1 MKKKIKGK
9 LPIRPTSNKV
19 VQALFNILYSVKDK
33 RFLDLFAGT
42 GQVGITALKK
52 GASEVVFVELDR
64 ERAMDI
70 SKNCRKFGYIDKIRI
85 FPMDVLKF
93 LGKQGDEMYDIIFAD
108 PPYDYRYYDKL
119 IEESLRVLKKDGI
132 FILEHRSNLDF
143 KENFSE
149 GLYDERFYGDTKLTF
164 WRKE

>member
-1 MKKKIKGK
+1 MRKNIKGK

-19 VQALFNILYSVKDK
+19 VQAIFNILYSVKDK

-70 SKNCRKFGYIDKIRI
+70 SQNCRKLGYTEKIKI
-85 FPMDVLKF
+85 FPIDVLKF
-93 LGKQGDEMYDIIFAD
+93 LDNEGDQVYDIVFAD
-108 PPYDYRYYDKL
+108 PPYDYKYYDKL
-119 IEESLRVLKKDGI
+119 IGQSLRVLRKGGI
-132 FILEHRSNLDF
+132 FILEHRYNLDF
-143 KENFSE
+143 KEKFPE
-149 GLYDERFYGDTKLTF
+149 GLYDERVYGDTKLTF